1 MADPTNNP
9 QTPATTKPEAT
20 TAGAIPA
27 QPVEGA
33 STEGAEKA
41 NKLSK
46 EEQMAAFEEDL
57 KYNDWGHQPC

>member
-9 QTPATTKPEAT
+9 QTPATAKPETGNNSAK
-20 TAGAIPA
+20 PA
-27 QPVEGA
+27 QTVAGD